1 MLNPKEELKAP
12 LVLQK
17 RSGKCSCFHLRIC
30 LWVGTLI
37 FFGIIFKLKY
47 RDEDFALLSFST
59 PKEEKAIGSR
69 VELGRRPF
77 HEHEEQISLMENNVG
92 EKIGSKSANLAKKL
106 LEKLENHHVKDL
118 KIPEKEE
125 VKNQNA
131 SGDEVFEK
139 LKKVEA
145 KISGSRKTRS
155 KLSDE
160 EAKKIH
166 DDQYKKSVAA
176 FHKLSEDN
184 MQKLGEAKMQEEE
197 NNPLPDIEEKSIG
210 FLDKGLLGEGLDAL
224 EAAGD
229 EGGEGGE
236 GGGGS
241 KLNTAEQLGEKNNV
255 GNTGGL
261 DGTKMPEGSDPTINI
276 GYVERLKRANERME
290 AELQEK
296 AEFADFEDNRVDSA
310 ARSRI
315 AAAQAANTAYLA
327 SQGVESKKSALAG
340 QLAYG
345 MAEFNPLAG

>member
-12 LVLQK
+12 LMLQK
-17 RSGKCSCFHLRIC
+17 RNGKCSCFRLRIC

-37 FFGIIFKLKY
+37 FFGVIFKLKY

-77 HEHEEQISLMENNVG
+77 HEHEEQISLMEKNVG
-92 EKIGSKSANLAKKL
+92 VEIGSKSANLAKKL
-106 LEKLENHHVKDL
+106 LEELENRHVKDL

-125 VKNQNA
+125 VKNLNA

-184 MQKLGEAKMQEEE
+184 MQKLGDAKMQEEE
-197 NNPLPDIEEKSIG
+197 KHPLPDIEEKSIG
-210 FLDKGLLGEGLDAL
+210 FLDKGLLGGALDAM

-229 EGGEGGE
+229 EGGEGG
-236 GGGGS
+236 GGG

-261 DGTKMPEGSDPTINI
+261 DGTKMVEGSDPTINT

-290 AELQEK
+290 AELREK
-296 AEFADFEDNRVDSA
+296 AEFADFEDNKSDSA

-345 MAEFNPLAG
+345 LAQFNPLAG